1 MQGDQGNSA
10 IVLLLEAIRDS
21 PTVLKFI
28 FWQEGLIQQLPVSQ
42 IALLAGLIGISSAM
56 PQVGALV
63 STVCRVPPDINWV
76 AGQVRALDV
85 E

>member
-1 MQGDQGNSA
+1 MQGDLGNSA

-21 PTVLKFI
+21 PAVLNFI

-42 IALLAGLIGISSAM
+42 IALLAGLIGVCSAM

-63 STVCRVPPDINWV
+63 STVCRVSRDVNWV
-76 AGQVRALDV
+76 AGQVQALDV